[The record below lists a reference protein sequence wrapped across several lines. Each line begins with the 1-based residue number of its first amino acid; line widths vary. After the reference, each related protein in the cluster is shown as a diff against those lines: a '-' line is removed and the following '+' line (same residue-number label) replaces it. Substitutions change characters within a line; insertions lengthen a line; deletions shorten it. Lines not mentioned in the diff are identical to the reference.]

1 MDNLRRKIW
10 IYKNSDALLRSLHVF
25 LLFLLIIVFPVACE
39 KEIDWDLR
47 DKQENPVV
55 VNARITNEFKIQKI
69 QLSHPV
75 KKMNDLPASFSGAH
89 VNISWGQL
97 TVGFQES
104 DTVPG
109 TYYSDFPFA
118 AAVDREYLLTIEKGN
133 LSFQA
138 KTYMVPVLPFNLPVF
153 SPAQDN
159 GLFSINWNNT
169 QYNPFEQAIY
179 LAEISWSHL
188 ISHDHPDSLSRVL
201 LKFYTLNTI
210 DVSHIIFP
218 QDREEVFFPSGSI
231 VYFSKYSL
239 NKEYGSYIRA
249 LLSESQW
256 QGSLFES
263 ARGNLPGNISNGGLG
278 YFSACAV
285 LRDTLVVN

>member
-1 MDNLRRKIW
+1 MD
-10 IYKNSDALLRSLHVF
+10 SLLRN
-25 LLFLLIIVFPVACE
+25 IIVCNTRNGLFICLLPVLMLMAACE
-39 KEIDWDLR
+39 EKIDWDLQ
-47 DKQENPVV
+47 DKQENTVV

-75 KKMNDLPASFSGAH
+75 MKMNDVPAPFSGAH
-89 VNISWGQL
+89 VNISWGL
-97 TVGFQES
+97 ITVGFYES

-109 TYYSDFPFA
+109 TYYSDIPFA
-118 AAVDREYLLTIEKGN
+118 AAVDTEYLLTIEKGN

-138 KTYMVPVLPFNLPVF
+138 KTYMVPVLPFNMPIF
-153 SPAQDN
+153 SFNEDN
-159 GLFSINWNNT
+159 GLFSINWNNS

-179 LAEISWSHL
+179 KAEISWSHL
-188 ISHDHPDSLSRVL
+188 TLQDNPDSLSSAL

-218 QDREEVFFPSGSI
+218 QDREEIFFPAGSI

-249 LLSESQW
+249 LISESQW

-285 LRDTLVVN
+285 IRDTLVVN